1 MQQQQAVAIET
12 KRFTKRRPPELVV
25 VVDLLTV
32 LKSPALIMFLLFLD
46 KPMKM

>member
-12 KRFTKRRPPELVV
+12 KHFSKKETTGAGGG
-25 VVDLLTV
+25 DLLTV

-46 KPMKM
+46 KPMKV

>member
-12 KRFTKRRPPELVV
+12 KRFSKRRPPELV